1 MKKILFAFLVLV
13 MAVLS
18 SLTAFA
24 IDGDGTE
31 ETPFLITNQAE
42 LTLVTDFPSSH
53 FKLENDIELEGTW
66 VPLCK
71 ETTTGYFSGVFDGA
85 GYTISNLLTDG
96 SEGGLFK
103 YNKGTIK
110 NLNIIISDEG
120 ITGNAGV
127 SRTNAGIIL
136 NCTVK
141 GNISSSSQYA
151 GGICAYNSGYISQCK
166 FAGSVESTYS
176 GSNYNYIGGICGY
189 NNATINNC
197 FVDAEISGEQF
208 IGGICGYNKETGII
222 KNCAAIGDITG
233 TYRTGGICGQN
244 ENEITCCYFIGSV
257 NGASSYAGGIAGY
270 NDYYYYSSTVSSYR
284 GKIVNCYAVP
294 SFEGTNNYG
303 IAYNY
308 KSATITTSY
317 YDKTVSGLTSTSY
330 GTPKS
335 TAAMK
340 MKQTYSTDW
349 DFDTVWGI
357 DKNINDGYPYLLWE
371 YPDAVAEN
379 KPYTVSNVKIKD
391 ASGNELL
398 EFPNDSF
405 YFEIDVVKNDNS
417 KDVDS
422 LIIAVYDEND
432 VMIDVK
438 YMSGVYYQNQEI
450 TFGTMV
456 NKTDKKIGNVKAF
469 IWNSLSGMIPLS
481 NSLGIK

>member
-151 GGICAYNSGYISQCK
+151 GGICAYNSGDISQCR
-166 FAGSVESTYS
+166 FEGNIINTYS
-176 GSNYNYIGGICGY
+176 VGSYYAYTGGICGY
-189 NNATINNC
+189 NDETVRNC
-197 FVDAEISGEQF
+197 AIDAEIAGMDYV
-208 IGGICGYNKETGII
+208 GGVCGYNYSPGII
-222 KNCAAIGDITG
+222 ENCAAFGNITG
-233 TYRTGGICGQN
+233 TYHTGGVCGHN
-244 ENEITCCYFIGSV
+244 KKDITHCYFIGTI
-257 NGASSYAGGIAGY
+257 ASTGSYSYSGGIAGY
-270 NDYYYYSSTVSSYR
+270 NDYVSNDTTNR
-284 GKIVNCYAVP
+284 GKITNCYAAPV
-294 SFEGTNNYG
+294 FEGTNNYG
-303 IAYNY
+303 IAYKY
-308 KSATITTSY
+308 GSAKITKSY

-340 MKQTYSTDW
+340 MKQTFSTDW

-469 IWNSLSGMIPLS
+469 VWNSLSGLIPLS